1 MWKLLGA
8 MLTFGGVAGV
18 LYSWCCEQNSKQK
31 KLDDMLVFLQK
42 SVYVMQ
48 REKIKVAEL
57 LLKYIEQN
65 KSEQRNKEKVLVS
78 TLEEIRKRLSTNT
91 YPSGQRVWEEV
102 FRENEKNW
110 NLAPEIFQM
119 IIQAGNGFFGRSR
132 EENVSFLEKSIK
144 ELEEQ
149 QVKIKQ
155 KHAQERKVWV
165 PVGMLGTMM
174 LVILFL

>member
-8 MLTFGGVAGV
+8 SLVLGGVAGV
-18 LYSWCCEQNSKQK
+18 LYSWCCEQKEKQK
-31 KLDDMLVFLQK
+31 RLENMLFFLKK

-48 REKIKVAEL
+48 RERIKVAEL

-78 TLEEIRKRLSTNT
+78 TLEEILKRLSTNT
-91 YPSGQRVWEEV
+91 YPSGQMVWEEV
-102 FRENEKNW
+102 LQEEKKNW
-110 NLAPEIFQM
+110 NLDPEIYA
-119 IIQAGNGFFGRSR
+119 ILVQAGNGFFGQSR
-132 EENVSFLEKSIK
+132 EENVNFLEKSIK

-149 QVKIKQ
+149 QAKLKL
-155 KHAQERKVWV
+155 KNAQERKVWV

-174 LVILFL
+174 VIILFL

>member
-1 MWKLLGA
+1 MWKLIGVL
-8 MLTFGGVAGV
+8 MVLGGVAGV
-18 LYSWCCEQNSKQK
+18 LYSWCCEQKEKQK
-31 KLDDMLVFLQK
+31 RLENMLLFLQK
-42 SVYVMQ
+42 SVYAMQ

-65 KSEQRNKEKVLVS
+65 KSEQRNKEKVLVI

-91 YPSGQRVWEEV
+91 YPSGQMVWEEV
-102 FRENEKNW
+102 FQEEKQSW
-110 NLAPEIFQM
+110 NLDPEIFQM
-119 IIQAGNGFFGRSR
+119 IVQAGNGFFGRSR

-155 KHAQERKVWV
+155 KDAQERKVWV

>member
-1 MWKLLGA
+1 MWKLLGILLVLSGA
-8 MLTFGGVAGV
+8 AGV
-18 LYSWCCEQNSKQK
+18 LYSWCCEQKEKQK
-31 KLDDMLVFLQK
+31 RFESMLFFLRK

-78 TLEEIRKRLSTNT
+78 TLEEILKRLSTNT
-91 YPSGQRVWEEV
+91 YPSGQMVWEEV
-102 FRENEKNW
+102 FRENEKSW
-110 NLAPEIFQM
+110 NLDPEIFQM
-119 IIQAGNGFFGRSR
+119 IVQAGNGFFGRSR
-132 EENVSFLEKSIK
+132 EENVNFLEKSIK

-149 QVKIKQ
+149 QVKLKQ
-155 KHAQERKVWV
+155 KNAQERKVWV

-174 LVILFL
+174 VIILFL